1 MSVLPQVIHVCK
13 AESLPCRQGWSTKE
27 GSRCRG
33 TPGTDGGLCAAVRW
47 HKGLRFHVFVL
58 RLHMVGQPGN
68 REMGGSIIQT
78 ELGSIIKTMHLT
90 LLAGDTAEI
99 SLLALKLTESCP
111 LPSVLSPF
119 PSDRVL
125 HLGIGHSMGCRNSG
139 TARFQG
145 TKLSL
150 VTGTR

>member
-1 MSVLPQVIHVCK
+1 MCAKPNRCPADRAGAQRKGHAAEGPRGQMGDCVLLSDGTKGCAFMSLCCGC
-13 AESLPCRQGWSTKE
+13 AWWASQGTEKWGETK
-27 GSRCRG
+27 
-33 TPGTDGGLCAAVRW
+33 
-47 HKGLRFHVFVL
+47 
-58 RLHMVGQPGN
+58 
-68 REMGGSIIQT
+68 
-78 ELGSIIKTMHLT
+78 LGSIMKTMHLT
-90 LLAGDTAEI
+90 PLAGDTAEI

-125 HLGIGHSMGCRNSG
+125 HVGTGPSMECRNSG

-150 VTGTR
+150 VTGT